1 MTVEVD
7 ALVDQARTTTGLDD
21 LGPDTFRAG
30 LEVLAESAASEA
42 QFNAVGEAAFPGML
56 VAALA
61 NRLRVNDWYTRH
73 PEIATERIDAPIVV
87 IGMFRAGTTLLSRL
101 LDQDRGNR
109 ALLGW
114 EAGDSA
120 PPPTPATH
128 RVGPRVDAVHAANA
142 MLSTLNPRVDVV
154 HREAAD
160 EATEDISVM
169 AQDFKSLS
177 WEAVANVPAYDD
189 WLMAVDQ
196 RSAYEYHRRVL
207 QVLQSG
213 GVRGRWTLKSPHH
226 AIALDALTEVYPD
239 AHLVLLHRDP
249 VVLCGSVCGLIATLS
264 STFSDADH
272 RAYVGRHWSTKLE
285 ESVRRIDEFRAAHP
299 ERTIIDVQ
307 YTDLVADPAGTVA
320 RIYAACDDELSDD
333 ARAAIV
339 DYVARNPKGRFGAH
353 QYDLAEYGLDAG
365 EIRERFAAYS
375 DRYAVPRESPAPS
388 GT

>member
-1 MTVEVD
+1 MNVDID
-7 ALVDQARTTTGLDD
+7 ALVAQARTTTGLDD
-21 LGPDTFRAG
+21 LGPDAFRAG
-30 LEVLAESAASEA
+30 LEVLAEAAAREA

-73 PEIATERIDAPIVV
+73 PEIATENIDAPIVV

-249 VVLCGSVCGLIATLS
+249 VVLCGSVCGLISTLS

-299 ERTIIDVQ
+299 ERTVIDVQ

-333 ARAAIV
+333 AHAAIS
-339 DYVARNPKGRFGAH
+339 DYAARNPKGQFGAH
-353 QYDLAEYGLDAG
+353 RYDLAEYGLDAG
-365 EIRERFAAYS
+365 EVRERFAGYV
-375 DRYAVPRESPAPS
+375 DRYGVPTESP